1 MPASMS
7 FFSIS
12 SLSLAGPIVQI
23 IFVFL
28 KILSFEVSP
37 ETLKQQHLSS
47 KRKILAQVLRFGKS
61 QRFTRAPLPAISAS
75 TSSTLAIDVS
85 PGVVIASAPCAAP
98 YSTAFFGS
106 PVVMSP

>member
-1 MPASMS
+1 MS

-37 ETLKQQHLSS
+37 ETLTQQHPSS
-47 KRKILAQVLRFGKS
+47 KCKILAQVLPFCKS